1 MSAYTSSTEIAGR
14 NLTIETGELALQVQG
29 SVVVRYADVVVL
41 VTAAVAP
48 EPKPGTDFFPLL
60 IDYEEKFYASG
71 KIRGSR
77 FMKREGRPSDNAIL
91 ADRLIDRPIRP
102 LFPKGFINDVQVIC
116 TVLSA
121 DGENDP
127 ALVALIGASAA
138 LSLAGLPFE
147 GPVGI
152 VRIGLL
158 DGKLIVNPTYAQ
170 MDKSKLDLVVAGTM
184 NAIMMV
190 ECEAH
195 EIDEETMSEA
205 LEFAHQE
212 LKKTIIVQN
221 DLIQKKGVRKIEYP
235 LVIAAEQS
243 GTSSGK
249 KLLDVVKE
257 VINEKEMDGVFSKSR
272 SKEIDAAM
280 EEMKKVVKEKV
291 LAIDESFNSADIV
304 EVVDQFLKKHLRKN
318 ILEKDKRID
327 GRKLDEVRPLSAKVG
342 LLPRTHGSAVFNRG
356 ETQAL
361 TIVTIGSKAAGQMI
375 DEMDLD
381 YTKHY
386 MHHYNFPPYSTG
398 EVRPLRGGP
407 GRREIGHGNLAE
419 RALIPVIPALDN
431 FPYAIRVVTEIM
443 GSSGSTSMASV
454 CGSTLSLMDAGV
466 PIKAPVAGVAMGLM
480 TDGKGKYKVLTD
492 IRDLED
498 FGGDMDFKVAGTKD
512 GITALQMDIKL
523 QGISTEIMKHALIQ
537 AKEGRLFILSKMLEV
552 ISVPRPEMSRYAPRV
567 VSIKIDPD
575 QVREVIGSGGKTI
588 NGIIEATGVEIDIE
602 DDGTVLVSSNK
613 EEGIAKALEMIKG
626 ITYKFIIGDVFE
638 GTVVKIV
645 QDRMSGKEIGVI
657 VEKIPGKDGMVH
669 ISELAPRR
677 IEKISEICRVGDK
690 LKVVVKDIDPIKHRV
705 SLSHKEY
712 LSRFA
717 GKDEK

>member
-1 MSAYTSSTEIAGR
+1 MSVYSSSAEIAGR

-41 VTAAVAP
+41 ATAAVA
-48 EPKPGTDFFPLL
+48 EPRPGIDFFPLL

-77 FMKREGRPSDNAIL
+77 YMKREGRPSDNAIL

-121 DGENDP
+121 DSENDP
-127 ALVALIGASAA
+127 AIVALIGASAA

-147 GPVGI
+147 GPVGA
-152 VRIGLL
+152 VRIGLI
-158 DGKLIVNPTYAQ
+158 DGKLIVNPTYTEL
-170 MDKSKLDLVVAGTM
+170 DKSKLNLVVAGTM
-184 NAIMMV
+184 DAIMMV

-195 EIDEETMSEA
+195 EIDEETMSKA

-212 LKKTIIVQN
+212 VKKTVAVQN
-221 DLIQKKGVRKIEYP
+221 DLIKKKGVTKVEYP
-235 LVIAAEQS
+235 LVIASDMVGA
-243 GTSSGK
+243 TSGK

-257 VINEKEMDGVFSKSR
+257 FIDEKEMDTVFSKPLR
-272 SKEIDAAM
+272 KEIDAAM
-280 EEMKKVVKEKV
+280 DEMKTTIKEKV
-291 LAIDESFNSADIV
+291 LAVDDSFVPAHIV

-318 ILEKDKRID
+318 ILEKDKRPD
-327 GRKLDEVRPLSAKVG
+327 GRKLNEVRPLSSKVG
-342 LLPRTHGSAVFNRG
+342 FLPRTHGSAVFNRG

-361 TIVTIGSKAAGQMI
+361 TIVTIGSKAAGQMF

-386 MHHYNFPPYSTG
+386 MHHYNFPPYSSG

-407 GRREIGHGNLAE
+407 GRREIGHGYLAE
-419 RALIPVIPALDN
+419 KALVPVLPPLDT

-443 GSSGSTSMASV
+443 GSNGSTSMASV

-480 TDGKGKYKVLTD
+480 SDGKGTFKVLTD

-523 QGISTEIMKHALIQ
+523 QGITIDIMKEALMQ
-537 AKEGRLFILSKMLEV
+537 AKEGRLFILDKILET
-552 ISVPRPEMSRYAPRV
+552 IAAPRPEMSRYAPRV
-567 VSIKIDPD
+567 VSIKVDPE

-588 NGIIEATGVEIDIE
+588 NGIIEATGVEINIE
-602 DDGTVLVSSNK
+602 DDGTVLISSNN
-613 EEGIAKALEMIKG
+613 EEGIADAIKIIKG

-638 GTVVKIV
+638 GTVVKVV

-657 VEKIPGKDGMVH
+657 VEKAPGKDGMVH

-677 IEKISEICRVGDK
+677 IEKISEVCRVGDK
-690 LKVVVKDIDPIKHRV
+690 LKVVVIDIDPVKHRV
-705 SLSHKEY
+705 ALSHKEY
-712 LSRFA
+712 LNRFA